1 LKTPFAGFPEEGV
14 AFLRAL
20 KKHNRR
26 EWFQPRKELFA
37 EQVLRPMVALV
48 EAIQRGL
55 LALAPDYAHGD
66 PRKAVYRI
74 YRDTRF
80 SADKTP
86 YKTHIAASLTRAGLD
101 KGSSPGIY
109 FSVGPDEVEVGGGWY
124 LPLPP
129 QVLAVRNA
137 IAAEPD
143 RFRRIVEARELTRR
157 FGGLQ
162 GARLTRSPRG
172 GLPQVQAVLCVHHA
186 GCESGGHA
194 QVICRVDGAHPDDAA
209 AGGLPQRGGGR
220 RTSVKAA
227 EAEGPARTAGPN
239 RGRSIPEMRA
249 AGSSGWD
256 DAVCAAPWLRS
267 GGSVPA

>member
-1 LKTPFAGFPEEGV
+1 MKTPFAGFPEEGI

-26 EWFQPRKELFA
+26 EWFQPRKELFS
-37 EQVLRPMVALV
+37 EQVLRPMVGLV

-55 LALAPDYAHGD
+55 LPIAPDYAHGD

-109 FSVGPDEVEVGGGWY
+109 FSVGPDEIEAGGGWY
-124 LPLPP
+124 LPQPP

-137 IAAEPD
+137 IAAEPA
-143 RFRRIVEARELTRR
+143 RFRRIVEAPALTKR

-162 GARLTRSPRG
+162 GARLTRPPKGFAPDHPAADYLKFKQFFVYTTLDPSLAVTPRLYTELMAHIRAM
-172 GLPQVQAVLCVHHA
+172 LPL
-186 GCESGGHA
+186 
-194 QVICRVDGAHPDDAA
+194 VDFLSEA
-209 AGGLPQRGGGR
+209 AGGGR
-220 RTSVKAA
+220 A
-227 EAEGPARTAGPN
+227 
-239 RGRSIPEMRA
+239 
-249 AGSSGWD
+249 
-256 DAVCAAPWLRS
+256 
-267 GGSVPA
+267 

>member
-162 GARLTRSPRG
+162 GARLTRPPKGFAPDHPAADYLKFKQFFVYTTLDASLAVTPRLYAELMAHIRTM
-172 GLPQVQAVLCVHHA
+172 LPL
-186 GCESGGHA
+186 
-194 QVICRVDGAHPDDAA
+194 VDFLSEA
-209 AGGLPQRGGGR
+209 AGGGR
-220 RTSVKAA
+220 
-227 EAEGPARTAGPN
+227 P
-239 RGRSIPEMRA
+239 
-249 AGSSGWD
+249 
-256 DAVCAAPWLRS
+256 
-267 GGSVPA
+267 

>member
-1 LKTPFAGFPEEGV
+1 MKTPFAGFPEEGV

-162 GARLTRSPRG
+162 GARLTRPPKGFAPDHPAADYLKFKQFFVYTTLDPSLAVTPRLYAELMAHIRTM
-172 GLPQVQAVLCVHHA
+172 LPL
-186 GCESGGHA
+186 
-194 QVICRVDGAHPDDAA
+194 VDFLSEA
-209 AGGLPQRGGGR
+209 AGGGR
-220 RTSVKAA
+220 
-227 EAEGPARTAGPN
+227 P
-239 RGRSIPEMRA
+239 
-249 AGSSGWD
+249 
-256 DAVCAAPWLRS
+256 
-267 GGSVPA
+267 